1 MKTTFSHLAIA
12 ALAASTLAASTLAAS
27 ALAAQ
32 APDAPVVKEKP
43 MPAATKP
50 AEKPA
55 QPAAAAP
62 AVSGP
67 ELKLCLAVES
77 REPKE
82 ASASFKVAA
91 GTKIW
96 AWTKVAG
103 VAPGDYAIVFRKGDT
118 EVFRQKLAV
127 PSVPWRTQAYKTFRA
142 GDGGAW
148 TAALVGPDDKDAAS
162 APFTV
167 EIAP

>member
-1 MKTTFSHLAIA
+1 MKTTLAL
-12 ALAASTLAASTLAAS
+12 LATAVLATGTLAAS
-27 ALAAQ
+27 AQ

-50 AEKPA
+50 AE
-55 QPAAAAP
+55 PAAAAP
-62 AVSGP
+62 AASGP

-77 REPKE
+77 REPKD
-82 ASASFKVAA
+82 AAMSFKVAA

-96 AWTKVAG
+96 AWTRVAG
-103 VAPGDYAIVFRKGDT
+103 VAPGDYAIVFRKGDQ
-118 EVFRQKLAV
+118 EVFSQKLAV

-148 TAALVGPDDKDAAS
+148 TAALVGSDGKDAAS